1 MLKYRRVYR
10 KGASYMQNGSSQS
23 EIAELYS
30 HTLDH
35 LREKGVRLTDQRKA
49 LIKYLITSHAH
60 PTVEEI
66 YNDLQ
71 DEAGSM
77 SLATIYNN
85 LRVLVDAGIVYEMKF
100 TDVSSRF
107 DFIRHKHYH
116 IICTN
121 CGKVADF
128 EVPDVSGIK
137 QQAREQTGYVVNEV
151 KLELYGICPECA
163 RKAEN

>member
-1 MLKYRRVYR
+1 
-10 KGASYMQNGSSQS
+10 MQNRSSQS
-23 EIAELYS
+23 ELAELYS

-35 LREKGVRLTDQRKA
+35 LREKKIRLTDQRKA
-49 LIKYLITSHAH
+49 LIKYLITSHSH

-66 YNDLQ
+66 YRDIK

-85 LRVLVDAGIVYEMKF
+85 LRVLVDAGVVYEMKF

-107 DFIRHKHYH
+107 DFIRHQHYH

-121 CGKVADF
+121 CGNVADF
-128 EVPDVSGIK
+128 NVPDVSDIK
-137 QQAREQTGYVVNEV
+137 QQAGEQTGYIVNDV
-151 KLELYGICPECA
+151 KLELYGLCPECVA
-163 RKAEN
+163 KETT